1 MQRYY
6 PTIRKTVILLFKMIL
21 LFFVLALP
29 VIIKFVS
36 TPEPEYS
43 NLDLYY
49 LLLVYLLA
57 EGWIIRCAIK
67 QMKHPAEI
75 FNRKTN
81 TRKTITFLPFILSGT
96 AALIFLTNP
105 LQQMIPALEKFDGLY
120 KQVHEIK
127 VLSFIYF
134 IIIGP
139 VLEEIIFRGIIMRG
153 FLKNYTPLK
162 AIVLSSVLFSIV
174 HFPFSYI
181 FTILIINFFIGFIFW
196 QTSSLSLSITI
207 HILGNFFVI
216 LSSDNIFFSERFDLI
231 FSDTPVFLLLYFIAA
246 IIFFLCIFYI
256 YRKNVAISEV
266 SFREEPL

>member
-6 PTIRKTVILLFKMIL
+6 PTIWKTVILLFKMLL

-29 VIIKFVS
+29 IIVKFIS

-67 QMKHPAEI
+67 HVKQPAEI
-75 FNRKTN
+75 FHRKTS
-81 TRKTITFLPFILSGT
+81 TKKTITFLPFILSGT

-105 LQQMIPALEKFDGLY
+105 LQQMIPALERFDGLF

-127 VLSFIYF
+127 SLSFIYF
-134 IIIGP
+134 ILIGP
-139 VLEEIIFRGIIMRG
+139 VLEEIIFRGIILRG

-162 AIVLSSVLFSIV
+162 AIVLSSVMFSIV
-174 HFPFSYI
+174 HFPLSYI
-181 FTILIINFFIGFIFW
+181 LTTLIINSFIGFIFW
-196 QTSSLSLSITI
+196 QTSSLSLCITI

-216 LSSDNIFFSERFDLI
+216 LSSGNAAFTERLEII

-246 IIFFLCIFYI
+246 VIFFVCIFYI
-256 YRKNVAISEV
+256 YRKNMVISET
-266 SFREEPL
+266 SLGEQQL